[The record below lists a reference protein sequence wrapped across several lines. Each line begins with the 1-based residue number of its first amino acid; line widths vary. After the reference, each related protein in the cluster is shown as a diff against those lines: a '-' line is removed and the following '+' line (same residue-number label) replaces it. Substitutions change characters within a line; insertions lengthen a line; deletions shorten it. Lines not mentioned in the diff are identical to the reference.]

1 MTTLNMN
8 NPKYFDPFLK
18 TLEDN
23 TAKNYHT
30 ENAVLLATNF
40 GTDQHKKDMKFI
52 SDLHKKDGYLTHQNS
67 LAKYYIVK
75 DILKNVKNYLK
86 FYGVNKIHKGLA
98 KKIYS
103 KL

>member
-1 MTTLNMN
+1 M
-8 NPKYFDPFLK
+8 
-18 TLEDN
+18 EDN

-30 ENAVLLATNF
+30 ENAVLLSTNF

-75 DILKNVKNYLK
+75 DIAIDLINVILVILVITDIIIVFLNFILLM
-86 FYGVNKIHKGLA
+86 VIIIL
-98 KKIYS
+98 
-103 KL
+103 

>member
-1 MTTLNMN
+1 MNTLNMN

-18 TLEDN
+18 TLENN
-23 TAKNYHT
+23 TANNYHT

-52 SDLHKKDGYLTHQNS
+52 SDLNKKDGYLSHQNS

>member
-8 NPKYFDPFLK
+8 DPKYFDPFLK

-40 GTDQHKKDMKFI
+40 GTNQHKTDMKFI